1 MSAAAEQIT
10 NSRQLPAKVGRFDI
24 VRCLG
29 KGAQG
34 VVYLAHDPELDR
46 QVAIKTLDKR
56 RRDHSNLLQ
65 EARNV
70 SKLEHLNIIPI
81 YEIGVH
87 EDSPYLVYQFCEGE
101 SLQNVLKDKGRM
113 KALEAVNISRQL
125 LDAMGYAHRSG
136 IVHRDLNP
144 ANIMIDKD
152 NVPRI
157 MDFGISIMIDTDSNT
172 KDVVGT
178 VNYMAPEQIAAGE
191 IGPSVDIFA
200 IGLILYEMLTAH
212 QVYSADNSMA
222 VMFKITNENVLP
234 PSSREA
240 SIELKLDTLVMHALE
255 KDVSKR
261 FESAVSMKAELDLYA
276 QASEPNTAPAEAGSG
291 NLGTVD
297 FLLRRMQRKQD
308 FPAISTNIT
317 QITHRSSNQTSS
329 TANELANII
338 LKDYALTTKL
348 LRLVNASFYGQF
360 GGEITTISRAVIILG
375 FEQVRAAAL
384 SIILFE
390 HLQNN
395 SQAKELKSAACGA
408 LMSGIISREQA
419 SQMSNIDANST
430 ETAYIA
436 SMFHKLGR
444 QLTIYYF
451 PEEYQE
457 ITGLI
462 NNKGMEEQQ
471 AVRAVLGVAYDDL
484 GMAIAKEWKLPDI
497 IVNSIQRM
505 PDGPVAKAKSLKASI
520 AQLACFSNELCEI
533 GMNGKDN
540 NDVALSELAERYGKS
555 IGIKKK
561 DMQALVDSSKKEMK
575 EFTKALNIDVSDVK
589 IFPEAQVPKQSVSSS
604 IAATANYGTT
614 EMSAASGTSG
624 GGDSEIEKVEK
635 QADGSVGDKDALV
648 RGIAEITDVMLS
660 EFKLNDVLTM
670 ILENIYSGMGFTRV
684 LFCIYDRKNNQ
695 IVGRFGLGKQVDE
708 IATKFRAKIE
718 PGNDIIST
726 AVNKGKDFIVLD
738 TNSEEYKQRIPQ
750 WLRQLCAPQTVV
762 AYPLVLN
769 KRCIGMIYADTDD
782 AATNISMEALGF
794 FKTLRNQASMAIQQ
808 SQMR

>member
-1 MSAAAEQIT
+1 MSIT
-10 NSRQLPAKVGRFDI
+10 ARPIVNNEGIPATLGRFQI
-24 VRCLG
+24 VSRLG

-46 QVAIKTLDKR
+46 QVAIKTLGKR
-56 RRDHSNLLQ
+56 RGNHSQLTQ

-87 EDSPYLVYQFCEGE
+87 EGTPYLVYQFCEGE
-101 SLQNVLKDKGRM
+101 SLRNILKDNGRM
-113 KALEAVNISRQL
+113 KALEAVNITRQL

-144 ANIMIDKD
+144 SNIMIDKD

-157 MDFGISIMIDTDSNT
+157 MDFGISIMVDTESNT
-172 KDVVGT
+172 KDIVGT
-178 VNYMAPEQIAAGE
+178 VNYMAPEQIAAGVLA
-191 IGPSVDIFA
+191 PSVDIFA
-200 IGLILYEMLTAH
+200 IGLVLYEMLTAH

-234 PSSREA
+234 PSSRES
-240 SIELKLDTLVMHALE
+240 SIESKLDAVVMQALE
-255 KDVSKR
+255 KDVEKR
-261 FESAVSMKAELDLYA
+261 FENAALMKAALDLYA
-276 QASEPNTAPAEAGSG
+276 QPSQANTSAVEAGSG

-317 QITHRSSNQTSS
+317 QITRRSSSDTGSS
-329 TANELANII
+329 ASELANII

-348 LRLVNASFYGQF
+348 LKLVNASYYGQF
-360 GGEITTISRAVIILG
+360 GNEITTISRAVIILG

-395 SQAKELKSAACGA
+395 SQAKELKNAACGA

-419 SQMSNIDANST
+419 CQMNHLDEESV
-430 ETAYIA
+430 ETAFIA

-457 ITGLI
+457 IKGLI
-462 NNKGMEEQQ
+462 NNKGIKESQ
-471 AVRAVLGVAYDDL
+471 ATMAVLGISYDHL
-484 GMAIAKEWKLPDI
+484 GKAIAKEWQLPDV
-497 IVNSIQRM
+497 IVNSMQRL
-505 PDGPVAKAKSLKASI
+505 PDGSVAEAKTSDDRI
-520 AQLACFSNELCEI
+520 THLACFSNELCEI
-533 GMNGKDN
+533 GMNGKDSN
-540 NDVALSELAERYGKS
+540 EDAITGLVERYGKS

-561 DMQALVDSSKKEMK
+561 QVQSLIDSSKKEMM
-575 EFTKALNIDVSDVK
+575 EFTRAININVSDVS
-589 IFPEAQVPKQSVSSS
+589 IFPETNPSQESTASKDSTYVTTEIP
-604 IAATANYGTT
+604 AATGSNN
-614 EMSAASGTSG
+614 E
-624 GGDSEIEKVEK
+624 
-635 QADGSVGDKDALV
+635 ADNGIQHNTGHVADTAIDTKDALV

-660 EFKLNDVLTM
+660 DFNLNDVLTM

-684 LFCIYDRKNNQ
+684 LFCIYDRKNSQ
-695 IVGRFGLGKQVDE
+695 IVGRFGLGKQIEE
-708 IATKFRAKIE
+708 IATRFRGRIE
-718 PGNDIIST
+718 SGNDIVSS
-726 AVNKGKDFIVLD
+726 AVTKGKDFIVLD
-738 TNSEEYKQRIPQ
+738 SNSDEYKDRIPP
-750 WLRQLCAPQTVV
+750 WLRKLTAPQTVV
-762 AYPLVLN
+762 VYPLILN
-769 KRCIGMIYADTDD
+769 KRCIGLIYADTDD
-782 AATNISMEALGF
+782 AATSISTEALGF
-794 FKTLRNQASMAIQQ
+794 FKTLRNQASMAIRQ
-808 SQMR
+808 SQMG